1 MSDGDIFVM
10 MIDFLSRLFS
20 AVPRFFSTD
29 PTTMPSEGGKGTH
42 DRARV
47 TLACIDIKRDHDVYH
62 DGADDDS
69 HDASCVRPFRD
80 ATFFE
85 WDNDDD

>member
-20 AVPRFFSTD
+20 AVPRFFSSD

-47 TLACIDIKRDHDVYH
+47 TLARIDSKRYHAVYH
-62 DGADDDS
+62 DGGEDDS
-69 HDASCVRPFRD
+69 HDASCVRRFRV
-80 ATFFE
+80 A
-85 WDNDDD
+85 